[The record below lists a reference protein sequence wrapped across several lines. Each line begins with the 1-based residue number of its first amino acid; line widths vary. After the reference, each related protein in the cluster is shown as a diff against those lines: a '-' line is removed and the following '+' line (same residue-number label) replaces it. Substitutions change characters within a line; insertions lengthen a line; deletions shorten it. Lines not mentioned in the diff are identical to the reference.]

1 MMDVKGSAVSF
12 IKTKKKSCYFFCWE
26 FFYCAKKIYEVL
38 MVNVTLRISHTSS
51 MNNVLKQAAV
61 L

>member
-12 IKTKKKSCYFFCWE
+12 MKTKKKSPVTFF
-26 FFYCAKKIYEVL
+26 KKFLIVL